1 MIKALEKM
9 LRSVGVSVSALFK
22 ACMALWHSFT
32 MNVFSKAESLRH
44 YDFVVWE
51 FSATAVFNGI

>member
-9 LRSVGVSVSALFK
+9 LGSAGVSVSALFK

-32 MNVFSKAESLRH
+32 INLFSKAESLRH
-44 YDFVVWE
+44 
-51 FSATAVFNGI
+51 